1 MTKFPIKTL
10 GEICREGGG
19 FVKTGPFGSQLHRSD
34 YTDDPDGIPVVMP
47 KDMIRGRIDRT
58 SIARIDQ
65 PTAQALSQHLLAAN
79 DVVLSRRGDVGR
91 SAWVFEDDLPA
102 FCGTG
107 SMRVHL
113 GEPTDVRPEFLRFF
127 FHTKL
132 ASNYLEGHAVG
143 ATMPNL
149 NSGIVQG
156 LPVPIPP
163 MAIQDSL
170 IEVLES
176 FDELIENNRR
186 RVGVLEEM
194 ARAIYREWFVKFRYP
209 GHEDVPL
216 IDSALGPIPEG
227 WIARPLREVSSV
239 VARGISP
246 KYADEGEWVVLNQKC
261 VRDGRVS
268 FGPSR
273 RQERAVSDAKRI
285 RTGDVL
291 INSTGVGTLGRVA
304 MYRGP
309 SAGVTVD
316 SHVTI
321 SRPAEESLNPWY
333 ALSILGMQAE
343 IERLG
348 AGATGQ
354 TELRKTDVEALELV
368 QPVAAVLDAFSVAV
382 SPLLE
387 QVDVFLT
394 QIETLSALRDL
405 LLPKLVT
412 GQIEVSALDLDSLV
426 AEEVGS

>member
-1 MTKFPIKTL
+1 MSEWTEVRL
-10 GEICREGGG
+10 GDGLRVHHGFAFKGEFFSPEGKQIVLTPGNFIERGG
-19 FVKTGPFGSQLHRSD
+19 FKPKNGTEKYYLGPVPEKF
-34 YTDDPDGIPVVMP
+34 
-47 KDMIRGRIDRT
+47 
-58 SIARIDQ
+58 
-65 PTAQALSQHLLAAN
+65 LLRQG
-79 DVVLSRRGDVGR
+79 DVVIAMTEQAQGLLGSSATIPEDGTYLHNQRIGLLELLDPELFDLRFVYHLMNSPNVRRQIQ
-91 SAWVFEDDLPA
+91 ATA
-102 FCGTG
+102 TG
-107 SMRVHL
+107 SKVRHTAPERILAVTAL
-113 GEPTDVRPEFLRFF
+113 VPTVTEQQ
-127 FHTKL
+127 TL
-132 ASNYLEGHAVG
+132 AEIL
-143 ATMPNL
+143 
-149 NSGIVQG
+149 
-156 LPVPIPP
+156 
-163 MAIQDSL
+163 DS
-170 IEVLES
+170 V
-176 FDELIENNRR
+176 DELIENNRR
-186 RVGVLEEM
+186 RVAVLEEM
-194 ARAIYREWFVKFRYP
+194 ARTIYREWFVKFRYP

>member
-1 MTKFPIKTL
+1 MTAAFHELVEYDI
-10 GEICREGGG
+10 GGG
-19 FVKTGPFGSQLHRSD
+19 WGSDQAQPGSESIG
-34 YTDDPDGIPVVMP
+34 YV
-47 KDMIRGRIDRT
+47 IRGTDIPRVAVGDASTVPLRFHKASNLASRILRTGDIVFEVSGGSKGQPVGRALQITDKVLAKFDEPVMCASFCKLIRIDPER
-58 SIARIDQ
+58 ALPGYVFRVL
-65 PTAQALSQHLLAAN
+65 QAAYADGRLDSFQVQSTGITNFKWKPFLEHFTIKLPDPEVQRRVAAAL
-79 DVVLSRRGDVGR
+79 DL
-91 SAWVFEDDLPA
+91 FDD
-102 FCGTG
+102 
-107 SMRVHL
+107 
-113 GEPTDVRPEFLRFF
+113 
-127 FHTKL
+127 
-132 ASNYLEGHAVG
+132 
-143 ATMPNL
+143 
-149 NSGIVQG
+149 
-156 LPVPIPP
+156 
-163 MAIQDSL
+163 
-170 IEVLES
+170 
-176 FDELIENNRR
+176 LIENNRR
-186 RVGVLEEM
+186 RVEVLEEM

-209 GHEDVPL
+209 GHENVPL

>member
-1 MTKFPIKTL
+1 MSEWTEVRL
-10 GEICREGGG
+10 GDGLRVHHGFAFKGEFFSPEGKQIVLTPGNFIERGG
-19 FVKTGPFGSQLHRSD
+19 FKPKNGTEKYYLGPVPEKF
-34 YTDDPDGIPVVMP
+34 
-47 KDMIRGRIDRT
+47 
-58 SIARIDQ
+58 
-65 PTAQALSQHLLAAN
+65 LLRQG
-79 DVVLSRRGDVGR
+79 DVVIAMTEQAQGLLGSSATIPEDGTYLHNQRIGLLELLDPELFDLRFVYHLMNSPNVRRQIQ
-91 SAWVFEDDLPA
+91 ATA
-102 FCGTG
+102 TG
-107 SMRVHL
+107 SKVRHTAPERILAVTAL
-113 GEPTDVRPEFLRFF
+113 VPTVTEQQ
-127 FHTKL
+127 TL
-132 ASNYLEGHAVG
+132 AEIL
-143 ATMPNL
+143 
-149 NSGIVQG
+149 
-156 LPVPIPP
+156 
-163 MAIQDSL
+163 DS
-170 IEVLES
+170 V
-176 FDELIENNRR
+176 DELIENNRR
-186 RVGVLEEM
+186 RVAVLEEM

-394 QIETLSALRDL
+394 QIEALSALRDL

>member
-1 MTKFPIKTL
+1 
-10 GEICREGGG
+10 
-19 FVKTGPFGSQLHRSD
+19 
-34 YTDDPDGIPVVMP
+34 
-47 KDMIRGRIDRT
+47 
-58 SIARIDQ
+58 
-65 PTAQALSQHLLAAN
+65 
-79 DVVLSRRGDVGR
+79 
-91 SAWVFEDDLPA
+91 
-102 FCGTG
+102 
-107 SMRVHL
+107 
-113 GEPTDVRPEFLRFF
+113 
-127 FHTKL
+127 
-132 ASNYLEGHAVG
+132 
-143 ATMPNL
+143 
-149 NSGIVQG
+149 
-156 LPVPIPP
+156 
-163 MAIQDSL
+163 
-170 IEVLES
+170 
-176 FDELIENNRR
+176 
-186 RVGVLEEM
+186 
-194 ARAIYREWFVKFRYP
+194 
-209 GHEDVPL
+209 
-216 IDSALGPIPEG
+216 
-227 WIARPLREVSSV
+227 
-239 VARGISP
+239 
-246 KYADEGEWVVLNQKC
+246 
-261 VRDGRVS
+261 
-268 FGPSR
+268 
-273 RQERAVSDAKRI
+273 
-285 RTGDVL
+285 
-291 INSTGVGTLGRVA
+291 

>member
-1 MTKFPIKTL
+1 MSEWTEVRL
-10 GEICREGGG
+10 GDGLRVHHGFAFKGEFFSPEGKQIVLTPGNFIERGG
-19 FVKTGPFGSQLHRSD
+19 FKPKNGTEKYYLGPVPEKF
-34 YTDDPDGIPVVMP
+34 
-47 KDMIRGRIDRT
+47 
-58 SIARIDQ
+58 
-65 PTAQALSQHLLAAN
+65 LLRQG
-79 DVVLSRRGDVGR
+79 DVVIAMTEQAQGLLGSSATIPEDGTYLHNQRIGLLELLDPELFDLRFVYHLMNSPNVRRQIQ
-91 SAWVFEDDLPA
+91 ATA
-102 FCGTG
+102 TG
-107 SMRVHL
+107 SKVRHTAPERILAVTAL
-113 GEPTDVRPEFLRFF
+113 VPTVTEQQ
-127 FHTKL
+127 TL
-132 ASNYLEGHAVG
+132 AEIL
-143 ATMPNL
+143 
-149 NSGIVQG
+149 
-156 LPVPIPP
+156 
-163 MAIQDSL
+163 DS
-170 IEVLES
+170 V
-176 FDELIENNRR
+176 DELIENNRR
-186 RVGVLEEM
+186 RVAVLEEM
-194 ARAIYREWFVKFRYP
+194 ALAIYREWFVKFRYP